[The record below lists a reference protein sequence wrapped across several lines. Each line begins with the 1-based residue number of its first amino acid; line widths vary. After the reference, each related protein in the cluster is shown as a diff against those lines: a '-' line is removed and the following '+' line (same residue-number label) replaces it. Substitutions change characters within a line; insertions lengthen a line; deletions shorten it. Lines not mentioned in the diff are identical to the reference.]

1 LDLAINELTPLGI
14 YWIAVAPTRIV
25 INRYD
30 TVSFAGMT
38 VVGLAGMTVGVGG
51 NDGGGVGGNDGG
63 GCTND
68 GAGVHK

>member
-1 LDLAINELTPLGI
+1 LAINELTPLGI

-38 VVGLAGMTVGVGG
+38 LLWE
-51 NDGGGVGGNDGG
+51 
-63 GCTND
+63 
-68 GAGVHK
+68 